1 MSNETNTLEKETPVT
16 NEPHYTEA
24 EMKQMRTEMSK
35 FYSEE
40 IKFLKKQEE
49 YERLLADIEEHK
61 TRKFTMMQRAAQMFA
76 AAEAAQAEY
85 DQQEK
90 ETEPETN
97 SVTKERKLKTT

>member
-1 MSNETNTLEKETPVT
+1 MSNETNTLEEETPIT
-16 NEPHYTEA
+16 KDPHYTEA
-24 EMKQMRTEMSK
+24 EMKEMRAEMSK

-85 DQQEK
+85 EQQEK
-90 ETEPETN
+90 QSEPEPE
-97 SVTKERKLKTT
+97 SLVKERKLKTT

>member
-1 MSNETNTLEKETPVT
+1 MSNETNTLEEEAPITKESP
-16 NEPHYTEA
+16 YTEA
-24 EMKQMRTEMSK
+24 EMKQMRAEMSK

-76 AAEAAQAEY
+76 AAEAAQTEY
-85 DQQEK
+85 EEQEK
-90 ETEPETN
+90 QSESEAP
-97 SVTKERKLKTT
+97 TKERKLKTT

>member
-1 MSNETNTLEKETPVT
+1 MSNETNTLEEETPIT
-16 NEPHYTEA
+16 KDPHYTEA
-24 EMKQMRTEMSK
+24 EMKEMRAEMSK

-76 AAEAAQAEY
+76 AAEAAQTEY
-85 DQQEK
+85 EEQKKQSES
-90 ETEPETN
+90 EAP
-97 SVTKERKLKTT
+97 TKERKLKTT